1 MPLHCACNE
10 LGALATPRKQHS
22 PWLEGT
28 LATST
33 TTTNFTAKPPSPSR
47 RSSAALRC
55 AGMLGAALLVGNLH
69 RAQRPH
75 GRRAGVCSLCPAGT
89 RLDTSAL
96 WHGRLC
102 HGGARHSHRA
112 AILWAVASVR
122 TQPQQRGAGNVA
134 AVRWVHAPARHL
146 PPARAS
152 RRHQSL
158 LCFPPPRASDFLRGR
173 PAAAA
178 VAAAVVLVH
187 QCPEHMH
194 TSVRVPR
201 SLEWRVCQLLPRRL
215 ASNHVRQRTLCLL
228 CPPSRGGVPQ
238 APAPGA
244 RPVLSSHMQGAGRV
258 GAMARRR
265 WF

>member
-1 MPLHCACNE
+1 MSSGRWQPPEA
-10 LGALATPRKQHS
+10 AF
-22 PWLEGT
+22 T
-28 LATST
+28 LAGRDFGDLHHHH
-33 TTTNFTAKPPSPSR
+33 NLQAKPPSPSR

-96 WHGRLC
+96 WQGRLC

-112 AILWAVASVR
+112 AILRAVASVR

-158 LCFPPPRASDFLRGR
+158 LCFPPPESLRLFARASGGSCSGCGGSACAPVSRTH
-173 PAAAA
+173 AY
-178 VAAAVVLVH
+178 
-187 QCPEHMH
+187 
-194 TSVRVPR
+194 
-201 SLEWRVCQLLPRRL
+201 VCTRAQ
-215 ASNHVRQRTLCLL
+215 VT
-228 CPPSRGGVPQ
+228 
-238 APAPGA
+238 
-244 RPVLSSHMQGAGRV
+244 
-258 GAMARRR
+258 
-265 WF
+265 